1 MKFYVQLLA
10 NTFFNWMK
18 WTIFKENYHII
29 KNLKRPVTIKEIEKD
44 IK

>member
-18 WTIFKENYHII
+18 WTIFKENKLSYYQ
-29 KNLKRPVTIKEIEKD
+29 KPEKTSNYTRN
-44 IK
+44 